1 MNEIEQAYRSG
12 YRTVLAQLPTGFGKS
27 PLAMA
32 VARFMGNS
40 YFCTAT
46 KDLQHQYERDFKFVK
61 VVKGRSNFECIE
73 ATSSGSNYDLFGN
86 REIVDCDH
94 GRCVIDGSFNCA
106 FKPEQDGYAI
116 IRDANGLDEQVA
128 YTGTVMAGELCKY
141 YDQKYSALAASHAVF
156 NYRMF
161 LMSMSSPASS
171 EGLKPR
177 ACLVADECH
186 MLESELTEYRSVT
199 ISKHK
204 LMQFLDRRDAELP
217 QDCGYNVE
225 KWLGYIK
232 NICDQ
237 LDEFIDSNLS
247 SMSIGQE
254 SENKKR
260 RHASSMKGLYEA
272 KRLLDRLKEATDDI
286 EYNPLNWI
294 VSSLETDHGDV
305 SGGGSSSGRISRVTL
320 KPTSVRSAA
329 SRFFAMGRFRLLM
342 SATVLS
348 KEDFC
353 NIVGLEPSEVKW
365 IEAGSDFPVESRP
378 IYALNMGQ
386 LNAKNQQI
394 MLPRFVS
401 KIDEI
406 MTLFARHKGIIHV
419 TSYAQLRAIREGLSQ
434 PNRRRLL
441 ETGDGVQREE
451 LVREHASA
459 KDRPTVLISPSL
471 HTGLDLKDDLARFQ
485 IIVKV
490 PYPDLSDRLIDAKR
504 RRSERWYTYQTAL
517 RMVQAYGRAVRSKD
531 DWAATFVLDS
541 NFRGFFWT
549 RAQAMLPA
557 WFKEAVVDVPKNGML
572 PQPGMISLT
581 NHGRMAATG
590 I

>member
-1 MNEIEQAYRSG
+1 
-12 YRTVLAQLPTGFGKS
+12 
-27 PLAMA
+27 
-32 VARFMGNS
+32 
-40 YFCTAT
+40 
-46 KDLQHQYERDFKFVK
+46 
-61 VVKGRSNFECIE
+61 
-73 ATSSGSNYDLFGN
+73 
-86 REIVDCDH
+86 
-94 GRCVIDGSFNCA
+94 
-106 FKPEQDGYAI
+106 
-116 IRDANGLDEQVA
+116 
-128 YTGTVMAGELCKY
+128 
-141 YDQKYSALAASHAVF
+141 
-156 NYRMF
+156 
-161 LMSMSSPASS
+161 
-171 EGLKPR
+171 
-177 ACLVADECH
+177 
-186 MLESELTEYRSVT
+186 
-199 ISKHK
+199 
-204 LMQFLDRRDAELP
+204 
-217 QDCGYNVE
+217 

-232 NICDQ
+232 NVCDD

-247 SMSIGQE
+247 SMSWSAGQE
-254 SENKKR
+254 GENKKR
-260 RHASSMKGLYEA
+260 GKHFSSMKGLYEA
-272 KRLLDRLKEATDDI
+272 KRLLDRLKEAADDI

-294 VSSLETDHGDV
+294 VSSLETDGD
-305 SGGGSSSGRISRVTL
+305 GGGSSNSRISRVTL

-329 SRFFAMGRFRLLM
+329 NRFFGMGRFRLLM
-342 SATVLS
+342 SATILS
-348 KEDFC
+348 RDDFC
-353 NIVGLEPSEVKW
+353 DIMGLDPSGVKW

-378 IYALNMGQ
+378 IYALNMCQ

-434 PNRRRLL
+434 PKRRRLL

-557 WFKEAVVDVPKNGML
+557 WFKEAVVDVPKNGIL
-572 PQPGMISLT
+572 PQHGMISPT